1 MHDVSM
7 TVDSDLNGPNPQF
20 SLTCVST
27 GGPATTVTW
36 TRDSTTVTEGT
47 ETVLDDPVTAHYT
60 HTLTVSGKIPGL
72 YSCTVKNNKPSIM
85 STNFTLKCLYKPFL
99 FHSKQFSLSFSGPDT
114 NQLEVCGSEWLYQCP
129 TDLDSTLST
138 TGYMISYTGG
148 GVC

>member
-1 MHDVSM
+1 
-7 TVDSDLNGPNPQF
+7 
-20 SLTCVST
+20 
-27 GGPATTVTW
+27 
-36 TRDSTTVTEGT
+36 
-47 ETVLDDPVTAHYT
+47 
-60 HTLTVSGKIPGL
+60 
-72 YSCTVKNNKPSIM
+72 M

-148 GVC
+148 GGSTDSVYVSSDSTDSYTLTGLSTGDTYNITVAGTSDHFFSGNIEWETVVSLMFLCAILRACTVLR